1 MANDQGQQEPQ
12 IKVSRLS
19 QGLTFKQAAVTL
31 GVVVVLGL
39 FGNLAV
45 ILVEWQNTN
54 AEVRADVQQTFAL
67 VKGSAAEAAYQM
79 QPELSRQVVEGLFG
93 YDALEKAVL
102 KDNFGQVL
110 AEKTLQRPVADSIGV
125 NLAQKYFADA
135 TRFSL
140 PLGYAISGKA
150 RENVGQLDLFLS
162 PRVVA
167 KKFIE
172 RVAFNGATSLIRD
185 VAICMLVVAI
195 FYFMI
200 TLPLLRLSR
209 AIAKIDPNR
218 PGEWPMP
225 HLKWHGKD
233 ELGLLLRTIDKL
245 LKAFQRGLDQRN
257 QAQGEL
263 LQLTM
268 QLEQRVTER
277 THDLQEAM
285 AALAEEKAETE
296 RAFAQLDQAHGELEK
311 TNRLVVESI
320 QYARRIQ
327 SAMLPDK
334 QALGGAVQDISV
346 WWEPLHVVGGD
357 YFWLERFGDKCLLV
371 VADCTGHGVP
381 GAFITLVVASALDRI
396 LHEQK
401 LFDPA
406 AILRALDEMVRTR
419 LRQDRPETESND
431 GLDAAICVWDMQ
443 TQSVTFAGAGL
454 PLIYVKD
461 EKIHEIRG
469 NKTSLA
475 YSSTRRTHNFSNHVI
490 PVKPG
495 MAFYLLTDG
504 VPDNMGGKPK
514 RLLGRKR
521 LATIILANHQR
532 PMSAQILAIQQ
543 ALEAYRGNEPRR
555 DDTTL
560 LGFRPL

>member
-1 MANDQGQQEPQ
+1 MSHNELKDEQPL
-12 IKVSRLS
+12 KVSRLS

-31 GVVVVLGL
+31 GVVVLLGL
-39 FGNLAV
+39 FGNLV
-45 ILVEWQNTN
+45 VFFVEWQNIR
-54 AEVRADVQQTFAL
+54 AEVRSHVQQTFAL
-67 VKGSAAEAAYQM
+67 VKGSASEAAYQM
-79 QPELSRQVVEGLFG
+79 HPELTRQVVEGLFG

-102 KDNFGQVL
+102 KDNFGRVL
-110 AEKTLQRPVADSIGV
+110 AEKTQNRAAVGNIGV
-125 NLAQKYFADA
+125 NIGQDFFSDV

-140 PLGYAISGKA
+140 PLGYAISGKTQ
-150 RENVGQLDLFLS
+150 ENVGQLDIYLS

-167 KKFIE
+167 DRFID
-172 RVAFNGATSLIRD
+172 RVTFNGITSLVRD

-209 AIAKIDPNR
+209 AIAKVDPNR
-218 PGEWPMP
+218 PGEWPVP
-225 HLKWHGKD
+225 QLKGHGND
-233 ELGLLLRTIDKL
+233 ELGLLLRTVDKL
-245 LKAFQRGLDQRN
+245 LKAFQQGLDQRN
-257 QAQGEL
+257 QAQEEL
-263 LQLTM
+263 LHLTL
-268 QLEQRVTER
+268 QLEQRVEER

-296 RAFAQLDQAHGELEK
+296 RAFAQLDQTHGELEK
-311 TNRLVVESI
+311 ANRLVVESI

-334 QALGGAVQDISV
+334 QALGDAVKDISV

-357 YFWLERFGDKCLLV
+357 YFWLERFGAKNLLI

-401 LFDPA
+401 IMNPSE
-406 AILRALDEMVRTR
+406 ILSALDEMVRAR
-419 LRQDRPETESND
+419 LRQDRPETESDD
-431 GLDAAICVWDMQ
+431 GLDAAVCVWDTQ
-443 TQSVTFAGAGL
+443 TQTLTFAGAGL
-454 PLIYVKD
+454 PLIYVED
-461 EKIHEIRG
+461 EKTHEIRG
-469 NKTSLA
+469 SKASLA
-475 YSSTRRTHNFSNHVI
+475 YTSTRRVRDFTNHTI

-504 VPDNMGGKPK
+504 VPDNMGGKPM

-521 LATIILANHQR
+521 LASIIMANHHK
-532 PMSAQILAIQQ
+532 PMAEQILAIQQ